1 MEVTMLNSKTIQK
14 IYNSSVKDHTNPYAT
29 IHWSDAVNKQAEW
42 FTSPRLI
49 SLYGTEEYAN
59 LETSQQKQLSFWEA
73 INFFSLNIHG
83 EKALIE
89 GLAQRLYQPDGVS
102 RLDGIVNQ
110 YVHVFLAEEN
120 QHMSYFGGFCT
131 RYGNGPYPD
140 RKFTFPKGE
149 SEPEEDDFLF
159 FVKVLI
165 FEEISDAYNR
175 MMGVDPNLNPIAR
188 QINQIHHH
196 EETRHLI
203 FGRQVVE
210 TLFEEYSSGWSAN
223 TLARIRKYISN
234 YFASTWAEYYNP
246 DVYRDAGF
254 AEPFAIRQVA
264 YTHPICQAH
273 RQHITE
279 NCVQF
284 FLNTGI
290 LEEKPTL

>member
-1 MEVTMLNSKTIQK
+1 
-14 IYNSSVKDHTNPYAT
+14 
-29 IHWSDAVNKQAEW
+29 
-42 FTSPRLI
+42 
-49 SLYGTEEYAN
+49 
-59 LETSQQKQLSFWEA
+59 
-73 INFFSLNIHG
+73 
-83 EKALIE
+83 
-89 GLAQRLYQPDGVS
+89 
-102 RLDGIVNQ
+102 
-110 YVHVFLAEEN
+110 
-120 QHMSYFGGFCT
+120 MSYFGGFCT

-175 MMGVDPNLNPIAR
+175 VMGVDPNLNPIAR

-223 TLARIRKYISN
+223 TLARIRKYVSN

>member
-1 MEVTMLNSKTIQK
+1 MLNSKTIQK

-42 FTSPRLI
+42 FTSPQLI

-120 QHMSYFGGFCT
+120 QHMSYFGDFVRDTEMGL
-131 RYGNGPYPD
+131 YPD

-203 FGRQVVE
+203 FGP
-210 TLFEEYSSGWSAN
+210 G
-223 TLARIRKYISN
+223 
-234 YFASTWAEYYNP
+234 
-246 DVYRDAGF
+246 
-254 AEPFAIRQVA
+254 
-264 YTHPICQAH
+264 C
-273 RQHITE
+273 
-279 NCVQF
+279 
-284 FLNTGI
+284 
-290 LEEKPTL
+290 